1 LGAAVSGPPRRQ
13 FTASLFMSL
22 QRLIPDLL
30 WLDGRFVAGQGVEYD
45 TATGRIVRIAPE
57 AELAAKAVRLRERAL
72 MPGLINVHSHA
83 FQRLI
88 RGRTQWRGS
97 EPASDFWSWRDAM
110 YAALQQ
116 LSPDD
121 IYAASRLCF
130 IEMLRS
136 GITSVGEFHYLHND
150 QDGKPYANRAELALR
165 VIAAANDAGI
175 RIVLLNSAYATGGI
189 REPLRP
195 EQRRFATPDLGSLLA
210 TTEALRAQLV
220 SGTASIGLAPHSV
233 RAVPR
238 SWLEEVAVYARD
250 EGLVLHMHVSEQQ
263 AEVDACERAYG
274 RRPVELLEE
283 TGVLSP
289 TFTGVHCTHMT
300 PDEVELFR
308 ASGAIVAACPGTERD
323 LGDGFLSA
331 SALME
336 AGVPIALGTDSQ
348 TVIDLWEEMRL
359 VEYNERLRR
368 ERRALLTTQ
377 VGDRHEVAPVLIEM
391 GTISG
396 ARSLG
401 IDAGRLSAGS
411 VADFVAI
418 DLGHIAL
425 AGYTVDSLAPCLAL
439 SAPAAVVTD
448 VWVAGVKRVEDSVHP
463 DEETAMQ
470 AFASVLAVK

>member
-1 LGAAVSGPPRRQ
+1 
-13 FTASLFMSL
+13 MSL
-22 QRLIPDLL
+22 RLIPDLL

-136 GITSVGEFHYLHND
+136 GITTVGEFHYLHND
-150 QDGKPYANRAELALR
+150 PDGKPYANRAELALR
-165 VIAAANDAGI
+165 VVAAANDAGI
-175 RIVLLNSAYATGGI
+175 RIVLLNSAYATGGV

-195 EQRRFATPDLGSLLA
+195 EQRRFETPDIASFLT
-210 TTEALRAQLV
+210 TTESLRAQLT
-220 SGTASIGLAPHSV
+220 SGTATVGLAPHSV

-238 SWLEEVAVYARD
+238 SWLEELAVYARD
-250 EGLVLHMHVSEQQ
+250 EGLVLHTHVSEQQ
-263 AEVDACERAYG
+263 GEVDACKRAYG
-274 RRPVELLEE
+274 RRPVELLEDS
-283 TGVLSP
+283 GVLSP
-289 TFTGVHCTHMT
+289 TFTGVHCTHIT
-300 PDEVELFR
+300 AEEVVLLR
-308 ASGAIVAACPGTERD
+308 TSGATVAACPGTERD
-323 LGDGFLSA
+323 LGDGILSA
-331 SALME
+331 SALVQ

-359 VEYNERLRR
+359 VEYHERLRS
-368 ERRALLTTQ
+368 ERRALLTTR
-377 VGDRHEVAPVLIEM
+377 VGDRHEVAPALIDM
-391 GTISG
+391 GTVAG

-401 IDAGRLSAGS
+401 LDAGRLSAGS

-425 AGYTVDSLAPCLAL
+425 AGYTVDTLPACLAL

-448 VWVAGVKRVEDSVHP
+448 VWVGGVQRVADSVHA

-470 AFASVLAVK
+470 AFAGVLAAK